1 MIISKEKYCIASK
14 SYPIKFYM
22 DGIEYDDVEDV
33 YLTTK
38 ERCEKELEIYDV
50 PEEFEIIKVMVTY
63 EL

>member
-1 MIISKEKYCIASK
+1 MKISREGYCIVSK
-14 SYPIKFYM
+14 SRPIKFLV
-22 DGIEYDDVEDV
+22 DGDEYDDIEDV

-63 EL
+63 EF

>member
-22 DGIEYDDVEDV
+22 DGVEYDDVEDV
-33 YLTTK
+33 LLTDK
-38 ERCEKELEIYDV
+38 EYYEDELKTYDE
-50 PEEFEIIKVMVTY
+50 PENFQIIKVMGTY